1 MYITW
6 KETSLWQTKYQFRPP
21 MLRSKSTLAWGSLQR
36 AVSNVKFYQN
46 LSSSIGDV
54 GGRNLPSCI
63 SLATGLYNC
72 FYYLLYSHDK
82 HSVQERQTSQT
93 WCMFNFRPD
102 ASSCLHT
109 WFPLITQH
117 RMLSRHVCP
126 PVTLYQH
133 HQAVND
139 RWFSCQPNIL
149 LTFQHVMLDWDA
161 KYRWDS

>member
-1 MYITW
+1 
-6 KETSLWQTKYQFRPP
+6 

-72 FYYLLYSHDK
+72 LYYLLYSHDK
-82 HSVQERQTSQT
+82 HSVQECQTSQT

-109 WFPLITQH
+109 IPFDHTAQNAVKT
-117 RMLSRHVCP
+117 RLSTCHTVSTSSSSQRQMV
-126 PVTLYQH
+126 L
-133 HQAVND
+133 
-139 RWFSCQPNIL
+139 FSTKHLVDIPACYARLGCQI
-149 LTFQHVMLDWDA
+149 QVG
-161 KYRWDS
+161 